1 MRTKLLVLV
10 SIAGLLAIAAVP
22 VLAARGGTGRG
33 HNVPICHRGHTINV
47 DPHAVPAH
55 LRHGDSAGACQGAVT
70 PTVAAT
76 ATPAPAT
83 ATAVPPTAT
92 SAPPTETAVPSTATA
107 VPPTETSVPPTATPG
122 G

>member
-10 SIAGLLAIAAVP
+10 SIAGLLAVAAVP

-33 HNVPICHRGHTINV
+33 HNVPICHKGHTINV

-55 LRHGDSAGACQGAVT
+55 LRHGDSAGACQGTVT
-70 PTVAAT
+70 PTAAAT
-76 ATPAPAT
+76 ATSVPPTATSAPAT
-83 ATAVPPTAT
+83 ATAVP
-92 SAPPTETAVPSTATA
+92 STET
-107 VPPTETSVPPTATPG
+107 PTQTPG